1 LEEGKAAL
9 EKLNKEMGLALDEW
23 DIEYYTNLFTDKV
36 KRNPTTVELFDISQ
50 SNSEHSR
57 HWFFRGRYAY
67 LSSKFLLFACFY
79 SLGEFC
85 VG

>member
-23 DIEYYTNLFTDKV
+23 DLEYYAGLFKDKV

-57 HWFFRGRYAY
+57 HWFFRGRYIMAP
-67 LSSKFLLFACFY
+67 L
-79 SLGEFC
+79 
-85 VG
+85 